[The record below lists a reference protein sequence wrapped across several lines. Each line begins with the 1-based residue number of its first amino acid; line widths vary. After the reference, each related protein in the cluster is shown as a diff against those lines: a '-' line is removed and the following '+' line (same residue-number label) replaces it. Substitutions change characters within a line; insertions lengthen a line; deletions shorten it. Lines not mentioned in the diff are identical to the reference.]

1 MKIAE
6 YIYDFSTLNTKLPH
20 NMHLDVPFELTD
32 FCYFKEVT
40 KLSLKLELKEKVL
53 GLKSQRLCRIYL

>member
-20 NMHLDVPFELTD
+20 NMHLDVPFKPTD
-32 FCYFKEVT
+32 FCYFKELT
-40 KLSLKLELKEKVL
+40 KLSLKLELKENVP
-53 GLKSQRLCRIYL
+53 GLKNQRLYRIYL